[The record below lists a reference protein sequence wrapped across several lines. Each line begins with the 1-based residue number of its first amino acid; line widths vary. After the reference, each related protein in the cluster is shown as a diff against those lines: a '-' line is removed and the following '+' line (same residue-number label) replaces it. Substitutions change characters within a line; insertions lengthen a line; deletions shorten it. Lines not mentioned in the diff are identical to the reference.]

1 MILLTHII
9 IAISSV
15 IYTSLLLL
23 RPTQAKL
30 SASYILVGATLASG
44 IYLTAVNPASML
56 RTCTTGLVYVVIV
69 TAGIA
74 LARRK
79 LAVADSHTAEKIAS
93 TN

>member
-15 IYTSLLLL
+15 AYTTLLLL
-23 RPTQAKL
+23 RPSQTKL
-30 SASYILVGATLASG
+30 YISYALVGATLASG
-44 IYLTAVNPASML
+44 IYLTVLNPASML

-74 LARRK
+74 VARQKLARANQ
-79 LAVADSHTAEKIAS
+79 LAADQSQS
-93 TN
+93 